1 MTHTSLH
8 ISPRSI
14 LRSVAIVGAY
24 LLVITV
30 AMRAATTLVWFLEAC
45 VFAALSWPVVQKL
58 HRHMSNTAAILLI
71 TALLA
76 LSVSAIAALG
86 LTELQGE
93 SAKFQRNVPAAVRDL
108 EGTEGLGS
116 LIKKLQIA
124 DDIERFADQITNQVR
139 FRNAD
144 VRNIASRVG
153 EGASAV
159 FVVWILTV
167 MIIFTGPSMVNG
179 AIDLAPETKREP
191 IRWVLKLAYS
201 TSAKYMGFMA
211 LQSLAV
217 LLITF
222 TVSTGLGIDLP
233 GLLAVTAALLAF
245 VPYVGIFA
253 GALPLALL
261 ALLNGPEQALAVLV
275 GAFILQMLD
284 AYLVQ
289 RKVDVA
295 TVPVGIF
302 PTMLAAM
309 IGFSLRGPGGL
320 LVGVALATMAM
331 AVLSDTGAMRTIRS
345 LDDSDLVTNPV
356 DPVAPES
363 ADSANSAAMSPGE
376 IS

>member
-93 SAKFQRNVPAAVRDL
+93 SAKFQRNVPAAVRNL

-144 VRNIASRVG
+144 LRGIASRVG

-179 AIDLAPETKREP
+179 AIELAPETKREP

-201 TSAKYMGFMA
+201 TSTKYMGFMA

-222 TVSTGLGIDLP
+222 SVSTWLGIDLP

-289 RKVDVA
+289 RKVDHA

-320 LVGVALATMAM
+320 LIGVALATMAM

-345 LDDSDLVTNPV
+345 LDDADLANGPV

-363 ADSANSAAMSPGE
+363 ADSTNSAAMSSGE

>member
-93 SAKFQRNVPAAVRDL
+93 SAKFQRNVPAAVRNL

-144 VRNIASRVG
+144 LRGIASRVG

-179 AIDLAPETKREP
+179 AIELAPETKREP

-201 TSAKYMGFMA
+201 TSTKYMGFMA

-222 TVSTGLGIDLP
+222 SVSTWLGIDLP

-275 GAFILQMLD
+275 GAFILQILD

>member
-1 MTHTSLH
+1 MAHTSLH

-14 LRSVAIVGAY
+14 LRSVALVGVY
-24 LLVITV
+24 LLVVTV
-30 AMRAATTLVWFLEAC
+30 ALRAATTLVWFVEAC

-58 HRHMSNTAAILLI
+58 HRHMSNTAAILII

-76 LSVSAIAALG
+76 LSVSALAAVG
-86 LTELQGE
+86 LKELQGE
-93 SAKFQRNVPAAVRDL
+93 SAKFQNSVPAAVRDL
-108 EGTEGLGS
+108 ERTNGVGS

-124 DDIERFADQITNQVR
+124 DDIERFAAEVTDQVR

-144 VRNIASRVG
+144 LRGIASRVG

-159 FVVWILTV
+159 FIVWILTI
-167 MIIFTGPSMVNG
+167 MIIFTGPTMVNG
-179 AIDLAPETKREP
+179 AIELAPETKRDP

-201 TSAKYMGFMA
+201 SSAKYMGFMA
-211 LQSLAV
+211 LQSLAI
-217 LLITF
+217 LLLSF
-222 TVSTGLGIDLP
+222 TISTSLGIDLP
-233 GLLAVTAALLAF
+233 GLLAVIAALLAF

-261 ALLNGPEQALAVLV
+261 ALLNGPRQALVVLI
-275 GAFILQMLD
+275 GAIVLQLLT
-284 AYLVQ
+284 ALFVQ
-289 RKVDVA
+289 RKIDAA

-320 LVGVALATMAM
+320 LVGVAFAAMTM

-345 LDDSDLVTNPV
+345 LDDPD
-356 DPVAPES
+356 ES
-363 ADSANSAAMSPGE
+363 ESSLSSSPQV
-376 IS
+376 S

>member
-30 AMRAATTLVWFLEAC
+30 ALRAATTLVWFLEAC

-93 SAKFQRNVPAAVRDL
+93 SAKFQRNVPVAVRNL

-116 LIKKLQIA
+116 LIKRLQIA

-144 VRNIASRVG
+144 LRGIASRVG

-167 MIIFTGPSMVNG
+167 MIIFTGPTMVNG
-179 AIDLAPETKREP
+179 AIGLAPETKREP

-217 LLITF
+217 LLISF
-222 TVSTGLGIDLP
+222 TVSSWLSIDLP

-289 RKVDVA
+289 RRVDSA

-320 LVGVALATMAM
+320 LIGVALATMAM
-331 AVLSDTGAMRTIRS
+331 AVLSDTGAMQTIRS
-345 LDDSDLVTNPV
+345 LDDPNSAGTSEPV
-356 DPVAPES
+356 DP
-363 ADSANSAAMSPGE
+363 ADSADPAVMSSGE

>member
-30 AMRAATTLVWFLEAC
+30 ALRAATTLVWFLEAC

-93 SAKFQRNVPAAVRDL
+93 SAKFQRNVPVAVRNL

-116 LIKKLQIA
+116 LVKRLQIA

-144 VRNIASRVG
+144 LRGIASRVG

-167 MIIFTGPSMVNG
+167 MIIFTGPTMVNG
-179 AIDLAPETKREP
+179 AIGLAPETKREP

-217 LLITF
+217 LLISF
-222 TVSTGLGIDLP
+222 TVSSWLGIDLP

-289 RKVDVA
+289 RKVDAA

-302 PTMLAAM
+302 PTLLAAM

-345 LDDSDLVTNPV
+345 LDDADPAGTSEPV
-356 DPVAPES
+356 DP
-363 ADSANSAAMSPGE
+363 ADSANPAAMSSGE
-376 IS
+376 IP

>member
-14 LRSVAIVGAY
+14 LRSVVIVGAY

-93 SAKFQRNVPAAVRDL
+93 SAKFHRTGPAAVRDL

-124 DDIERFADQITNQVR
+124 DDIERFADQVTNQVR

-144 VRNIASRVG
+144 LRGIASRVG

-167 MIIFTGPSMVNG
+167 MIIFTGPTMVNG
-179 AIDLAPETKREP
+179 AIELAPETKREP

-217 LLITF
+217 FLITF
-222 TVSTGLGIDLP
+222 TVSTWLGIDLP

-261 ALLNGPEQALAVLV
+261 ALLNGPKQALAVLV

-289 RKVDVA
+289 RKVDAA

-320 LVGVALATMAM
+320 LVGVSLATMAM

-345 LDDSDLVTNPV
+345 LDDFAAAL
-356 DPVAPES
+356 DPDD
-363 ADSANSAAMSPGE
+363 ADPSSAADPAVMSSGE

>member
-14 LRSVAIVGAY
+14 LRSVVIVGAY

-124 DDIERFADQITNQVR
+124 DDIERFADQVTNQVR

-144 VRNIASRVG
+144 LRGIASRVG

-167 MIIFTGPSMVNG
+167 MIIFTGPTMVNG
-179 AIDLAPETKREP
+179 AIELAPETKREP

>member
-1 MTHTSLH
+1 M
-8 ISPRSI
+8 
-14 LRSVAIVGAY
+14 
-24 LLVITV
+24 
-30 AMRAATTLVWFLEAC
+30 
-45 VFAALSWPVVQKL
+45 
-58 HRHMSNTAAILLI
+58 
-71 TALLA
+71 
-76 LSVSAIAALG
+76 
-86 LTELQGE
+86 
-93 SAKFQRNVPAAVRDL
+93 
-108 EGTEGLGS
+108 
-116 LIKKLQIA
+116 
-124 DDIERFADQITNQVR
+124 
-139 FRNAD
+139 
-144 VRNIASRVG
+144 
-153 EGASAV
+153 
-159 FVVWILTV
+159 VWILTV

-179 AIDLAPETKREP
+179 AIELAPETKREP

-201 TSAKYMGFMA
+201 TSTKYMGFMA

-217 LLITF
+217 LLITLS
-222 TVSTGLGIDLP
+222 VSTWLGIDLP

-289 RKVDVA
+289 RKVDHA

-320 LVGVALATMAM
+320 LIGVALATMAM

-345 LDDSDLVTNPV
+345 LDDPNSAGTSEPV
-356 DPVAPES
+356 DP
-363 ADSANSAAMSPGE
+363 ADSADPAVMSSGE

>member
-14 LRSVAIVGAY
+14 LRSVVIVGAY

-58 HRHMSNTAAILLI
+58 HRHMTNTAAILLI

-93 SAKFQRNVPAAVRDL
+93 SAKFQRNVPAAVRNL

>member
-14 LRSVAIVGAY
+14 LRSVVIVGAY

-124 DDIERFADQITNQVR
+124 DDIERFADQVTNQVR

-144 VRNIASRVG
+144 LRGIASRVG

-167 MIIFTGPSMVNG
+167 MIIFTGPTMVNG
-179 AIDLAPETKREP
+179 AIELAPETKREP

-222 TVSTGLGIDLP
+222 SVSTWLGIDLP

-261 ALLNGPEQALAVLV
+261 ALLNGPKQALAVLV
-275 GAFILQMLD
+275 GAFILQILD

>member
-30 AMRAATTLVWFLEAC
+30 ALRAATTLVWFLEAC

-93 SAKFQRNVPAAVRDL
+93 SAKFQRNVPVAVRNL

-116 LIKKLQIA
+116 LIKRLQIA

-144 VRNIASRVG
+144 LRGIASRVG

-167 MIIFTGPSMVNG
+167 MIIFTGPTMVNG
-179 AIDLAPETKREP
+179 AIGLAPETKREP

-217 LLITF
+217 LLISF
-222 TVSTGLGIDLP
+222 TVSSWLGIDLP

-289 RKVDVA
+289 RKVDAA

-302 PTMLAAM
+302 PTLLAAM

-345 LDDSDLVTNPV
+345 LDDADPAGTSEPV
-356 DPVAPES
+356 DP
-363 ADSANSAAMSPGE
+363 ADSANPAAMSSGE
-376 IS
+376 IP

>member
-14 LRSVAIVGAY
+14 LRSVVIVGAY

-345 LDDSDLVTNPV
+345 LDDEDLANGPV
-356 DPVAPES
+356 DPVAHES
-363 ADSANSAAMSPGE
+363 ADSTNSAAMSSGE

>member
-14 LRSVAIVGAY
+14 LRSVVIVGAY

-45 VFAALSWPVVQKL
+45 VFAALSWPVVQRL
-58 HRHMSNTAAILLI
+58 HRYMSNTAAILLI

>member
-14 LRSVAIVGAY
+14 LRSVVIVGAY

-93 SAKFQRNVPAAVRDL
+93 SAKFQRNVPAAVRNL

-144 VRNIASRVG
+144 LRGIASRVG

-179 AIDLAPETKREP
+179 AIELAPETKREP

-201 TSAKYMGFMA
+201 TSTKYMGFMA

-222 TVSTGLGIDLP
+222 SVSTWLGIDLP

-275 GAFILQMLD
+275 GAFILQILD

>member
-14 LRSVAIVGAY
+14 LRSVVIVGAY

-289 RKVDVA
+289 RRVDVA

-331 AVLSDTGAMRTIRS
+331 AVLSDTGAMRTIRN
-345 LDDSDLVTNPV
+345 LDDADIAK
-356 DPVAPES
+356 DRVASES